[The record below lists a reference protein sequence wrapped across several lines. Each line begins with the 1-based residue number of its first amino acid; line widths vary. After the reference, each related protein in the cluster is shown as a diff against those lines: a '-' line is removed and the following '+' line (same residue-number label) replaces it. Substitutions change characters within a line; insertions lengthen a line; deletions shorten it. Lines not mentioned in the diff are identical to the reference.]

1 MSKRGNETPRIFKRL
16 NDEQSSDE
24 FHAPSFKILSQ
35 TQPSYAKDKARSG
48 KSKMKKKTNKQTS
61 KGIRE
66 EEKRER
72 KAKSR

>member
-1 MSKRGNETPRIFKRL
+1 MSKRGNKTPRKFKRL

-48 KSKMKKKTNKQTS
+48 KSKMKKKNKQTS

-72 KAKSR
+72 KPKSR

>member
-1 MSKRGNETPRIFKRL
+1 MSKRGNKTPRKFKRL

-48 KSKMKKKTNKQTS
+48 KSKIKKKQTNIQRNPRRREKGKKS
-61 KGIRE
+61 K
-66 EEKRER
+66 K
-72 KAKSR
+72 